1 MQKPE
6 EGLAPA
12 GLKPPTFSRK
22 RLIVHVMYSFGIG
35 GLENVIVQLINTLP
49 SDRYDHVVLSLT
61 TVSDFKNRITRD
73 DVRFVELHKAA
84 GHAFSLYPKIY
95 QILRALKPAVVH
107 TCNLAALEIVPI
119 AALAGVP
126 LRVHAEHGWDAHD
139 PDGTNP
145 RYQWLRRAYRPFVSR
160 YVAVSKDIQVYLHR
174 RVGIPDSKI
183 VLIANGVDTDV
194 FTPHA
199 GAGTVVRDLPFD
211 PAIHWL
217 IGCVGRLQTVKNQP
231 LLVRA
236 FLRVLAD
243 HPDASERLRLVIVG
257 DGPLRAD
264 IEVLLKDAGK
274 SHLVWLAGARSDV
287 ADVMKMFHCF
297 VLPSQAEGTSC
308 TLQEA
313 MATGLPIVATAVGGT
328 PDLVADGLNGLLVP
342 SGDEAALANAIWQLY
357 SVPDV
362 ALKMQS
368 ANREKAISKFA
379 LSGMI
384 VSYCRIFDGASLH
397 LMERA

>member
-6 EGLAPA
+6 EGVAPA
-12 GLKPPTFSRK
+12 GLKPPTSSRK

-160 YVAVSKDIQVYLHR
+160 YVAVSKDIQGYLHR
-174 RVGIPDSKI
+174 RVGIPNSKI

>member
-6 EGLAPA
+6 EGVAPA
-12 GLKPPTFSRK
+12 GFKPPTSSRK

-160 YVAVSKDIQVYLHR
+160 YVAVSKDIQGYLHR
-174 RVGIPDSKI
+174 RVGIPNSKI

-368 ANREKAISKFA
+368 ANRETAISKFA